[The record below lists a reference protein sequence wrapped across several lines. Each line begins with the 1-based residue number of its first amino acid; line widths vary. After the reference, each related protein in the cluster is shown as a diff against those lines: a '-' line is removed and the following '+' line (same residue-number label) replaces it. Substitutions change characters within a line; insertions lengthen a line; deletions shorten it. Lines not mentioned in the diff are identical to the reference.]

1 MTKNADKIILRLI
14 LLASICVLLIVF
26 VAELMYGLEPC
37 ILCKYQRIP
46 YFAAIL
52 FAGLAL
58 HIKTTNQ
65 QGTLRVIGIVF
76 LISAFLAFYHYG
88 VEQHWW
94 NAATGCGNFNKLP
107 ISFENFQ
114 SQLMST
120 MPKKCDEIDWTLF
133 GLSMTVYNI
142 IVSVILGT
150 LSFSSVLLSRKIRV
164 DLN

>member
-1 MTKNADKIILRLI
+1 MIKIFDKIILRL
-14 LLASICVLLIVF
+14 LLIVSIWVLLIVF
-26 VAELMYGLEPC
+26 MAELIYGLEPC

-46 YFAAIL
+46 YFAVIL
-52 FAGLAL
+52 FTGIAL
-58 HIKTTNQ
+58 HVKTANQ
-65 QGTLRVIGIVF
+65 AGTLKVIGIIF

-94 NAATGCGNFNKLP
+94 NAATSCGNFNKLP

-114 SQLMST
+114 SQLMSK
-120 MPKKCDEIDWTLF
+120 MPKRCDEIDWTLF

-150 LSFSSVLLSRKIRV
+150 LSFSSVLLSGKIRV